1 MSDFTSEDGEEIV
14 EGLREIYGIS
24 LSGESFESL
33 LRGQSH

>member
-24 LSGESFESL
+24 LSGEKL
-33 LRGQSH
+33 